1 MARLVESAQSPLH
14 VHSATASVQELRRS
28 ALRSE
33 PAYHTIRFRINPVLA
48 GSGFVRVPCT
58 HIFAMHQGL
67 CKLDLHTGAGSI
79 LSLRKR
85 RKGENKM
92 AIQPRAAAL
101 KQEIEGRLA
110 SRIPAALSPQVVQA
124 ARLLPLGIEAVN
136 HLLDGGLPVGGI
148 CEFTGPATAGRT
160 SLALSFL
167 SEASVDSACAYIDVS
182 DSLDA
187 RSAAAAGVRLEN
199 LLWVRFT
206 DIQEPRQRQSAPAS
220 YPIVKAVTQ
229 DRQHGSTQ
237 HSGSRHPRTETK
249 GMDRALEKMLVQKAE
264 SRLKK
269 MEATPGFPNQRLSL
283 AVASEEQIT
292 YDRFN
297 ARRADDSDPLRQ
309 IDRKAAD
316 DARERANMPTVVRNG
331 LRREE
336 RPWGMLDKA
345 LRTADQILQAGGFRV
360 IVLDLAS
367 VSPEQALRI
376 PSATWYR
383 FSRAAQEGDA
393 TLLLLTQEPC
403 ARSSAK
409 CVLDCSPRKQTGEHG
424 NVLGGITNVIE
435 VVRQRVAN
443 LYGKKA
449 PGRAVEWNATAPWM
463 RAVGKMRLV
472 GR

>member
-1 MARLVESAQSPLH
+1 MLW
-14 VHSATASVQELRRS
+14 RR
-28 ALRSE
+28 
-33 PAYHTIRFRINPVLA
+33 N
-48 GSGFVRVPCT
+48 
-58 HIFAMHQGL
+58 
-67 CKLDLHTGAGSI
+67 
-79 LSLRKR
+79 
-85 RKGENKM
+85 GENKM
-92 AIQPRAAAL
+92 AMQSRSAAL
-101 KQEIEGRLA
+101 RREIESRLA
-110 SRIPAALSPQVVQA
+110 SRIPAALSPQVVEA
-124 ARLLPLGIEAVN
+124 PRLLPLGYEAVN
-136 HLLDGGLPVGGI
+136 HLLGGGLPIGGI

-160 SLALSFL
+160 SLALSLL

-206 DIQEPRQRQSAPAS
+206 HIQEPRQKQSAPKS
-220 YPIVKAVTQ
+220 YPTRKTVTP

-237 HSGSRHPRTETK
+237 HCGSPHPRTETK
-249 GMDRALEKMLVQKAE
+249 GIDRALEKMLVQKTE

-269 MEATPGFPNQRLSL
+269 MEGTPGFPNQRLSL
-283 AVASEEQIT
+283 AVASEEQVA

-316 DARERANMPTVVRNG
+316 DARGRANTSAVVQNG
-331 LRREE
+331 WRREE
-336 RPWGMLDKA
+336 RPWSKLDKA
-345 LRTADQILQAGGFRV
+345 LRTADLILQAGGFRV

-367 VSPEQALRI
+367 VTPEQALRI

-393 TLLLLTQEPC
+393 ILLLLTQEPC

-409 CVLDCSPRKQTGEHG
+409 CVLDCSPRIHTSERG
-424 NVLGGITNVIE
+424 NVLGGITNAVE

-443 LYGKKA
+443 PYGKKA
-449 PGRAVEWNATAPWM
+449 PGRAVEWDATALWM
-463 RAVGKMRLV
+463 RSV

>member
-1 MARLVESAQSPLH
+1 MAMQAR
-14 VHSATASVQELRRS
+14 TS
-28 ALRSE
+28 ALR
-33 PAYHTIRFRINPVLA
+33 
-48 GSGFVRVPCT
+48 
-58 HIFAMHQGL
+58 
-67 CKLDLHTGAGSI
+67 
-79 LSLRKR
+79 
-85 RKGENKM
+85 
-92 AIQPRAAAL
+92 
-101 KQEIEGRLA
+101 QEIESRLA
-110 SRIPAALSPQVVQA
+110 SRIPAALSPQAVQA
-124 ARLLPLGIEAVN
+124 ARLLPLGNEAVN
-136 HLLDGGLPVGGI
+136 QLLGGGLPVGGI

-206 DIQEPRQRQSAPAS
+206 GAPEPTQTQSAPQANPIAKANAS
-220 YPIVKAVTQ
+220 
-229 DRQHGSTQ
+229 DRQHGPTQ
-237 HSGSRHPRTETK
+237 HGYGPHPRTETK
-249 GMDRALEKMLVQKAE
+249 GIDRALEKMLVQKTE

-269 MEATPGFPNQRLSL
+269 MEGTPGFPNQRLSL
-283 AVASEEQIT
+283 AVASEEQVA
-292 YDRFN
+292 YEHFN
-297 ARRADDSDPLRQ
+297 ARRADESDPLRQ

-316 DARERANMPTVVRNG
+316 NARERANTPTVVQGG
-331 LRREE
+331 LRRDEK
-336 RPWGMLDKA
+336 PWGKLDKA

-393 TLLLLTQEPC
+393 ILLLLTQEPC

-409 CVLDCSPRKQTGEHG
+409 CVLDCSPRLHRGQYG
-424 NVLGGITNVIE
+424 NVLGGMTNAVE
-435 VVRQRVAN
+435 VVRQRIAN
-443 LYGKKA
+443 PYGKKA
-449 PGRAVEWNATAPWM
+449 PGRAVEWDATAPWM
-463 RAVGKMRLV
+463 FSVGKLRSV